1 MLEQINVVLSS
12 LGLKNGG
19 CCNVIG
25 ATLIQGGPV
34 IHPWLLSRHCHPAL
48 DAGSMRTPWIPDRA
62 ALVRND
68 RKALYSYKRT
78 AAISTL
84 KCSSVYLTVQL
95 GSYSQTTKVPI
106 AGACFQGVPGGIRRR
121 YSNIPKCVQQ
131 ESSRVPEW
139 HTLRPY
145 PAG

>member
-1 MLEQINVVLSS
+1 MVRQAHHEQGCIFFLKRLQEKENTLEHFKVVLSS

-25 ATLIQGGPV
+25 ATLIQGGSA
-34 IHPWLLSRHCHPAL
+34 IHPWLLSRYCHPAL

-84 KCSSVYLTVQL
+84 KCSRRLLKNVRLLRCAHHSSLRR
-95 GSYSQTTKVPI
+95 TKSTPH
-106 AGACFQGVPGGIRRR
+106 
-121 YSNIPKCVQQ
+121 
-131 ESSRVPEW
+131 SS
-139 HTLRPY
+139 
-145 PAG
+145 